1 MARLARR
8 IASFPADGV
17 LTAKRVLNELTMPA
31 ADAIRADAVRFRAA
45 RRRRRCPGPYRRPV
59 RPGPADPRP
68 ARTRPRR
75 PPRIPWIDVNPPHS
89 IELRH
94 LRYFVALAD
103 AGSFTQAAERIFVAQ
118 PTLSQQIRLPRQA
131 VTSAMTRVELAGHP
145 LTATA
150 AVIWNGSLPRPL
162 PQILFDAAE
171 NIISAA
177 PDQPA
182 VSIHNP

>member
-1 MARLARR
+1 M
-8 IASFPADGV
+8 
-17 LTAKRVLNELTMPA
+17 
-31 ADAIRADAVRFRAA
+31 
-45 RRRRRCPGPYRRPV
+45 
-59 RPGPADPRP
+59 
-68 ARTRPRR
+68 
-75 PPRIPWIDVNPPHS
+75 NPPHS

-171 NIISAA
+171 RRRSARRRS
-177 PDQPA
+177 PPGR
-182 VSIHNP
+182 P